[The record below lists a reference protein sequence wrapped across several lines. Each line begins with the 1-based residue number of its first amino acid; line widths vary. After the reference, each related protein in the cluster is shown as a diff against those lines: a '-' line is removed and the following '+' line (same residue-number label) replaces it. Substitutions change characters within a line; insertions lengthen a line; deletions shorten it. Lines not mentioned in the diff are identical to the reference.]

1 MADSDK
7 GLRYDQDKPMM
18 SLLPAAA
25 LVEVARVL
33 TFGAKKYAA
42 NNWAKGME
50 WSRVENSLLRHYARY
65 KAGERVDPES
75 GLSHLAHLA
84 CNALFLLTYEIRGLG
99 VDDRS
104 TELMEE
110 K

>member
-1 MADSDK
+1 MSDSDK

-25 LVEVARVL
+25 LVEIAKVL

-42 NNWAKGME
+42 NNWAKGKE
-50 WSRVENSLLRHYARY
+50 WSRVESCLLRHYARY
-65 KAGERVDPES
+65 KVGERVDPES

-84 CNALFLLTYEIRGLG
+84 CNALFLLTYEIQGLG

-104 TELMEE
+104 TELME
-110 K
+110 KK